1 MYLSNSLVYN
11 GALKCGNDDV
21 ANARLALPMPEN
33 SEKVS
38 LGMIGNC
45 LIILFCN

>member
-21 ANARLALPMPEN
+21 ANARLGLPMPEN
-33 SEKVS
+33 IEMVS
-38 LGMIGNC
+38 MG
-45 LIILFCN
+45 IIEN